1 MGENGWTL
9 VYEQVVNLRGRDSL
23 TELGAFE
30 TDVTIE
36 AGNVQSFF
44 IWTAGIVIYDGGTRE
59 GDLHSSNDA
68 VEFYEGIGITSKF
81 TGRYQDEVYAP
92 RVFKGIIRYKAM

>member
-1 MGENGWTL
+1 MSETGWTL
-9 VYEQVVNLRGRDSL
+9 VYDRDLDLVRQKL
-23 TELGAFE
+23 TPLGDF
-30 TDVTIE
+30 DSKVLIE

-92 RVFKGIIRYKAM
+92 RVFKGILRYKAM